1 MNSLIKY
8 SLVILFCLTGN
19 LLWLNDVSGAKPI
32 KVVMVDDAIPDYALQ
47 GQDLNVTIVGSG
59 FDSGST
65 VRFLVATTENDAQV
79 EVIGDIQ
86 HIKEKSKPEKLIVPI
101 HVLNAALLDQYD
113 IEVTTSG
120 GRRGKGTDLFRVEEN
135 NGSENRSET
144 GTTECNDGIDND
156 GDFLIDGE
164 DPDCYAS
171 YDRGEPKP
179 DHISLPIRLTLDGV
193 PTDNLVHDGIPEY
206 VDGENHVKAVA
217 GGSVPHRLHVKVTSG
232 NRNQWRTLTVKFRCD
247 PIPESSLNANDAI
260 DRCDELAATYAEI
273 SDYDYES
280 REWTTTGTY
289 IFAVVPYTVN
299 CPDTPTPCP
308 SIFTMGESTKFMS
321 FKLSRGIGPTIEAAS
336 DIGGGSVIDPG
347 NCLSL
352 MTNAQ
357 RTAFIETNGCTD
369 NPQGCNATVTAAD
382 IDGDGENDHWRI
394 DADGIKALIC
404 GDTIVYGQTTLTL
417 GYDAE
422 KK

>member
-8 SLVILFCLTGN
+8 SLVILFCLTGS
-19 LLWLNDVSGAKPI
+19 LLFPDSAFGAKPI
-32 KVVMVDDAIPDYALQ
+32 KVVVNETEPSNALQ
-47 GQDLNVTIVGSG
+47 GQNLDVTIIGTG
-59 FDSGST
+59 FDDGSS
-65 VRFLVATTENDAQV
+65 VRFLDATGDDAQV
-79 EVIGDIQ
+79 EVIGEIQ
-86 HIKEKSKPEKLIVPI
+86 LIKEIGKPDKLVTPV
-101 HVLNAALLDQYD
+101 HVLNAAPDVYYD
-113 IEVTTSG
+113 VEVRASS
-120 GRRGKGTDLFRVEEN
+120 GRRGKGTDLFKVN
-135 NGSENRSET
+135 VWDGSTNRNET

-179 DHISLPIRLTLDGV
+179 DRISLPIRVIFDNV
-193 PTDNLVHDGIPEY
+193 DTDDLVHDGNPVY
-206 VDGENHVKAVA
+206 VHGENHVKAHA

-232 NRNQWRTLTVKFRCD
+232 NNNQWRTLTVKVKCD
-247 PIPESSLNANDAI
+247 PIPESSPGAGDAI
-260 DRCDELAATYAEI
+260 DRCHELGATFPEW
-273 SDYDYES
+273 DYQGDNW
-280 REWTTTGTY
+280 WTTTGTY

-299 CPDTPTPCP
+299 CPQSSTPCP
-308 SIFTMGESTKFMS
+308 SVFTMGESTRFMS

-382 IDGDGENDHWRI
+382 IDQDGENDHWRI